1 VLGTVQSIKKYLK
14 QGCHIQI
21 DSEFL
26 STTGLASSA
35 AVTVATLSALSE
47 WIGLSFSTTELI
59 KNAREIVRDVQ
70 GIGSGADVAA
80 CVLGGVVFY
89 RAEPFIAE
97 KLPYL
102 FPITV
107 IYSGYKTPTPVAIKS
122 VQEKFASDPEFFSQL
137 MQSINTCVLNGMKA
151 LRDQDWKTLG
161 INMKRQQEY
170 MDALGVNT
178 DEMKSILRLLHDT
191 SGISGAKISG
201 SGMGDCV
208 IAMGECI
215 LDEWRMPS
223 NAMQIKVNMTSE
235 GVRCE
240 KV

>member
-1 VLGTVQSIKKYLK
+1 MT
-14 QGCHIQI
+14 
-21 DSEFL
+21 
-26 STTGLASSA
+26 
-35 AVTVATLSALSE
+35 
-47 WIGLSFSTTELI
+47 
-59 KNAREIVRDVQ
+59 
-70 GIGSGADVAA
+70 
-80 CVLGGVVFY
+80 
-89 RAEPFIAE
+89 
-97 KLPYL
+97 
-102 FPITV
+102 
-107 IYSGYKTPTPVAIKS
+107 
-122 VQEKFASDPEFFSQL
+122 
-137 MQSINTCVLNGMKA
+137 
-151 LRDQDWKTLG
+151 
-161 INMKRQQEY
+161 RQQEY